1 MSLNDYYK
9 ILGIDP
15 GSNVTGYAIIGIDDD
30 KLITLDIGC
39 ISVKSVKDHFE
50 RIKLIHRNV
59 KELIISYNPNVL
71 AIEAPYYGKNVQSML
86 KLGRA
91 QGVVIA
97 AALEYGIDVYEYAP
111 RRVKISVTGNGRASK
126 EQVAG
131 MVNNIL
137 KLENNSLSFDATDA
151 AAIALCHYYSTYSS
165 IIPENMMNGKK
176 NKWLKFIEENPDRI
190 I

>member
-1 MSLNDYYK
+1 
-9 ILGIDP
+9 
-15 GSNVTGYAIIGIDDD
+15 IGIDDD

-137 KLENNSLSFDATDA
+137 KLENNSLSFD
-151 AAIALCHYYSTYSS
+151 
-165 IIPENMMNGKK
+165 
-176 NKWLKFIEENPDRI
+176 
-190 I
+190 